1 MPKKWTYAERT
12 RLAHLRSKY
21 STTEGF
27 FIPHLVPEKELVENR
42 SRAAHVSQLYRHGV
56 KSTSDKRAKPAQAE
70 KKPANTTKGKRR
82 ALPTTVVQKS
92 RIRLL
97 WGLVDLETSKPIQH
111 RTK

>member
-1 MPKKWTYAERT
+1 MAKNWTYAERT

-21 STTEGF
+21 STKDGLF
-27 FIPHLVPEKELVENR
+27 LPHLVPVKELVEGR
-42 SRAAHVSQLYRHGV
+42 SLAAHVSQLYRHGV
-56 KSTSDKRAKPAQAE
+56 KSTTDKNAKPAQAQ
-70 KKPANTTKGKRR
+70 KKPVNGTKAKR
-82 ALPTTVVQKS
+82 ATLPTTVVQKS